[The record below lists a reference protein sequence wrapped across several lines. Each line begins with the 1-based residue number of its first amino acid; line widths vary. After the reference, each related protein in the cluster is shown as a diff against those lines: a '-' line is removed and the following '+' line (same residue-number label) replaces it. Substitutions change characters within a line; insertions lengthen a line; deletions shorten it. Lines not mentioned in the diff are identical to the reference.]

1 MNGERHWQSV
11 HEQSRD
17 EFGGWLD
24 TLAHAS
30 GREFQ
35 HQEKDHHT
43 EHPSIQGMWNPY
55 VHTDPKVALAK
66 FPSVRLLLLIAFCH
80 DQITFMFQDNLSR
93 NPFLPPSATEQLA
106 EAHAKLRA
114 EKGNETTAEKSSS
127 RSKGEEEA
135 LESRKQSE
143 S

>member
-11 HEQSRD
+11 NEHTRE

-24 TLAHAS
+24 LLVHAS

-55 VHTDPKVALAK
+55 VHTDPKVAVAQ
-66 FPSVRLLLLIAFCH
+66 FPSVRLKGFIC
-80 DQITFMFQDNLSR
+80 SR
-93 NPFLPPSATEQLA
+93 RFVVK
-106 EAHAKLRA
+106 HALFP
-114 EKGNETTAEKSSS
+114 G
-127 RSKGEEEA
+127 
-135 LESRKQSE
+135 
-143 S
+143 

>member
-66 FPSVRLLLLIAFCH
+66 FPSVRLLLFSFILAQSNHFYISGQPVSQPVLAPVGH
-80 DQITFMFQDNLSR
+80 G
-93 NPFLPPSATEQLA
+93 ATG
-106 EAHAKLRA
+106 R
-114 EKGNETTAEKSSS
+114 GP
-127 RSKGEEEA
+127 R
-135 LESRKQSE
+135 
-143 S
+143 